1 MDNSISAQIQ
11 NVEVKFQPPLLEQ
24 RRTWVL
30 DVLRRESVTSALD
43 VGCGEGI
50 LLQNLTHTTPWRA
63 YSSSTPAPAVFEKPD
78 LIHIREM
85 HGLDIVHNDLLYAIN
100 ITEPP
105 ELAYD
110 WTRFEELNVSIWEGG
125 LQKPNPTFK
134 GIDCVIATEVIE
146 HLSED
151 VLTSFAPILL
161 GNYAPRL
168 LLLTTPSYDFNACF
182 SAPGD
187 RKWGFPD
194 PTLRTDRVF
203 RHDDHKFEWT
213 VDECVAWCRAVA
225 ADWGYEV
232 IIDGIGRSATKDP
245 WGRDGKKVR
254 ASQAVTFRRREGDE
268 WATRRATRY
277 AEWASGRVDGG
288 QPHKLLATHHYEA
301 HAAAEKPASR
311 EDIVA
316 AIKVAVQNI
325 GSANVT
331 IFDLWR
337 EEPISSACGGWLEVL
352 IDVVGRDA
360 SFVLHKE
367 GKDAEDW
374 VVELPGVE
382 PQGRGPWQDV
392 GVQKSE
398 NTEDNESDEFYDDDE
413 YSEESEDDGDY
424 DEEDQVEV
432 EDAGKVTIA
441 SESAT
446 EAEGW
451 DTESDSILKSWAE
464 WKCPPGWID
473 ESSWD

>member
-1 MDNSISAQIQ
+1 
-11 NVEVKFQPPLLEQ
+11 
-24 RRTWVL
+24 
-30 DVLRRESVTSALD
+30 
-43 VGCGEGI
+43 
-50 LLQNLTHTTPWRA
+50 
-63 YSSSTPAPAVFEKPD
+63 
-78 LIHIREM
+78 M

-105 ELAYD
+105 KLAYD

-134 GIDCVIATEVIE
+134 GIDCIVATEVIE
-146 HLSED
+146 HLPED
-151 VLTSFAPILL
+151 VLADFAPILL

-187 RKWGFPD
+187 HKWGYPD

-213 VDECVAWCRAVA
+213 VDECVAWCRAMA

-232 IIDGIGRSATKDP
+232 IIDGIGRSVAKDP
-245 WGRDGKKVR
+245 WGRGGEKVR

-277 AEWASGRVDGG
+277 AEWASGREDGG
-288 QPHKLLATHHYEA
+288 EPHKLLASHRYEA

-316 AIKVAVQNI
+316 AIKIAIQSI
-325 GSANVT
+325 GAADIT
-331 IFDLWR
+331 IFELWR

-352 IDVVGRDA
+352 IDVVDRDA

-382 PQGRGPWQDV
+382 LRGRGPWQDV
-392 GVQKSE
+392 WAQESE
-398 NTEDNESDEFYDDDE
+398 AIEDDDDSAYGDEDSSEEYDDD
-413 YSEESEDDGDY
+413 DDY
-424 DEEDQVEV
+424 DEEDQDET
-432 EDAGKVTIA
+432 EDAGEVTIA
-441 SESAT
+441 SEYTDT

-451 DTESDSILKSWAE
+451 GLESDSILKSWAE
-464 WKCPPGWID
+464 WKPAPEWFPEC
-473 ESSWD
+473 SWD